1 MSKKI
6 IFRCNCCNNY
16 ICDYVAAG
24 EFTIE
29 IKCSRCKRFLTIK
42 GERYNTYLNQL
53 KENTAATVKRV

>member
-42 GERYNTYLNQL
+42 GERYNTYLNRL
-53 KENTAATVKRV
+53 KENTAATVRI